1 MWLTWCLHWRPESL
15 RSLYFSWS
23 ECHHLKALC
32 ELCDLSCSQLPGFSF
47 LSFVHLHSMLVWFS
61 YQQQTQGIPVYFSGG
76 FYLSSFSLSSTIPR
90 ILQPLHLFWMT
101 TSVSSSQEELCS
113 AWIPFPAEITSRQKA
128 RVIVGSSCLIFFS
141 EISVA
146 QCLETCIFCS
156 VF

>member
-1 MWLTWCLHWRPESL
+1 MTNVVSPLKTWESEK
-15 RSLYFSWS
+15 SLFQLI

-32 ELCDLSCSQLPGFSF
+32 ELCELSCSQLPGFSF
-47 LSFVHLHSMLVWFS
+47 LSVADLHSVLVWFS
-61 YQQQTQGIPVYFSGG
+61 NQQQSQGIPVHFSGG
-76 FYLSSFSLSSTIPR
+76 FYISSFSLSSTVPR

-101 TSVSSSQEELCS
+101 TSVSSTQEELGS
-113 AWIPFPAEITSRQKA
+113 AWIPFPAESTSRQKA
-128 RVIVGSSCLIFFS
+128 RVIVGSSCLIFSS